1 MFSSEKTYAYFP
13 HKIQEKLHRQL
24 KMAKLEIAHIKLEIL
39 GDDDETRSR
48 SEDEQSVK
56 SVKDK
61 IAMFE
66 QQFAGDKPIKQYEYQ
81 KPDVY
86 RDEDEEMMSS
96 EPLMETSEVVRE
108 AMKVSGGSDEDQPQ
122 PGMATIA
129 DPTLSLG
136 EAAISVASLAGSDI
150 VRDDQERP
158 ESEPAKRT
166 KYSTSH
172 ETTTTYS
179 MSRKRLGEDGEELE
193 DYEQTG
199 SEIGEMPT
207 PMIRSGHDVEEEPMI
222 RAYASGVEPQTAP
235 EAAPRRISATS
246 TTSSTQIV
254 HQEPQEG
261 SDDDIEADTRIVTK
275 EDGSLQGI
283 EESKDEP
290 EAEYQSMMRRTSS
303 TEPTF
308 TTYRHEQEPVEVREE
323 IDVKML
329 PSGDTVIT
337 EKDTMIQHPIHES
350 PRHSESHRSSDEEEE
365 GPSRGEKALGFMK
378 QAGKIAGAAV
388 AAPVVLAGIGAA
400 KAYDALT
407 RDKSPESEQFEER
420 RFEQESPVGGM
431 KHEPTSETRF
441 TETTTI
447 SPEPSE
453 TGQRERS
460 SQSDAGDLES
470 SDAGPRRTT
479 LTETTTS
486 YTLSRKHEGHP
497 DEGNIEA
504 ETLDELHE
512 HTEPEITESY
522 TRKETFDEEGHPVI
536 IETETHTERRRLS
549 SMSED
554 KPSHETPQ
562 EQEFSRRVE
571 HDLEGNT
578 VITETS
584 TTFIHHSPEEERRSL
599 PESEKFEVSEQ
610 QRSGRSSPVVEEP
623 EVEEITTVTKTT
635 ITQRP
640 SITSSDLES
649 AEVQRPIEEE
659 PYPQE
664 SEFSRIEEID
674 PSGRTASIT
683 ESITTRRTSD
693 QEGSDSEHPAEEETI
708 VTRKVEHEPTGDT
721 IITETTTVS
730 RTKRL
735 SQSSEITDIVEPEN
749 VETIVQ
755 KPPEFTEE
763 PEVEGEYKTE
773 EIRTSTS
780 IQRQPSGEMVV
791 TETKTTTTVIHQP
804 PQMEGD
810 IEEAKEQ
817 SPEDDVHRQIGG
829 ATIKRSSEHENLSHI
844 GLSGAEKETDIDAD
858 LHHHH
863 PEPFSERTVSESH
876 VEDIDKSEDMPRR
889 MSEPDE
895 HEKDLSVERESFDSS
910 HIESP
915 SKQHRE
921 GLREEL
927 SAPDFEAPQFKDEFR
942 SDVSLPEPRRDSQIS
957 DESEGEGPSR
967 GEKALGFMKKAGK
980 IAGAAIA
987 APAVLAGMGAM
998 KAYEAIKGD
1007 GSPEEHREIHRE
1019 FEQVERPR
1027 ETQHETKRESSHFE
1041 DVQHSPSERRGP
1053 SPSEFEVKESY
1064 EGRRPESPTG
1074 AQRRDS
1080 FYQEEQHFELEGPII
1095 HGDVSQEFRQILRK
1109 SPSQEEIHREKSP
1122 SPQSQRRDSFY
1133 QEEQHFE
1140 PEGPIIH
1147 GDVSEEFRQI
1157 LKEGPS
1163 EEEIHREKSPSQSS
1177 IQQKESSPISSPTST
1192 EHRRDSFYQEE
1203 QKYEPEGPIT
1213 HSEVSQEFKQVLR
1226 EGPSEEE
1233 LYSSQ
1238 IHREKSPSISSTKQK
1253 ESPISSPTSTE
1264 HRRDSFYQEEQ
1275 KFEPEGPIIHGDVS
1289 EEFKQILKEGPSEE
1303 DIHSESHL
1311 EREPLDKEGLPT
1323 PEEIKNIIETTAI
1336 IEEQTMHEPPHHEG
1350 SDLERSSTTEMTSS
1364 VSTIVRRSVGSEE
1377 AELQQSKDEEHVIDS
1392 QRYSED
1398 NEMDRDQ
1405 FPSIPRDESFKKR
1418 SDDESGSDGEDKPEG
1433 RGGGAQ
1439 LIRHEPTSDRPIFET
1454 EQLSSEIQPGI
1465 VESESYDRE
1474 LGTQQT
1480 HEHEPT
1486 SMQTPLSS
1494 PVKTTDRESP
1504 IEFDYGQSYD
1514 RSLQEE
1520 PIQKEESRDS
1530 LGHIIQSESY
1540 DTMKEET
1547 ERHSPHRSPTASE
1560 RSLKSFDGEQ
1570 ISQFTPQQQISE
1582 SSDIQQRQVESVPYE
1597 IESEGYGL
1605 QHEERGLHSP
1615 VRAESP
1621 LAEHRRE
1628 SFGDDVERQQ
1638 QRVETRQIGEEPTGH
1653 IIDSEA
1659 YGTHEEEA
1667 ERKLSG
1673 PKSPVLSESSEQGKL
1688 LTGRDSESDD
1698 EFEEQPKKKGGALEF
1713 MKKAGKI
1720 AGAAIAAPVVLA
1732 GVGAAKAYD
1741 ALKKED
1747 SPKGSSSYD
1756 YSRTP
1761 DHPEEFDQS
1770 DHEEEFSKGQPESRS
1785 HIVESES
1792 YEHTFKQDV
1801 SSSQDE
1807 AKPASYGISEP
1818 RRTSFTEET
1827 QQQHSPVDIQSGTQR
1842 ESPIHSPKISPEKIQ
1857 EDYIIESED
1866 YDQTISQSQ
1875 ELDRPFS
1882 PAYTEAKDEVEIRKE
1897 RDMEQHHKD
1906 LSPREGRYTEEYIT
1920 ESQPDHPAVASHIV
1934 ESESYS
1940 SHLRQHDE
1948 PDQLPERPDHPISE
1962 MVHSSQLSEITAE
1975 SFSPQHEPTSAHFIE
1990 STEYHTQPIET
2001 SEVSHISD
2009 EKMQSH
2015 LDDSQPISKESGWE
2029 TSYED
2034 KPDIHDY
2041 ELDYSQ
2047 GGQPLEERTSSQDEG
2062 VGSRPESERS
2072 LQHKEEAADLPLESQ
2087 RSTLE
2092 TTSSHIE
2099 HEQQEFDRQKSPAE
2113 TPEDQKRYL
2122 PTGESYDEIGSDT
2135 EEGESSGQKALG
2147 FLKKAGKIAG
2157 GVIAAPA
2164 VLAGVGAV
2172 KAYEAIKGDKDEG
2185 GQITPT
2191 SSPQEQTAYSPSKQ
2205 SLSRSSLRDDDSTI
2219 AGEQSHRPE
2228 DIKHVE
2234 EIQSFSETLTTDL
2247 LQSAKEDI
2255 SQQAASGKSFLKQ
2268 ESCQEITIEP
2278 EVDYQADLQEKLDIL
2293 ASESP
2298 LKLDAVREEDG
2309 DQLEIIQESEKETDN
2324 VIDDT
2329 ANRLVADVLAEVLDQ
2344 PDGRGSQASGNESH
2358 QYYTATEQSTKG
2370 DDQYDT
2376 CVTSQEDNYESAQG
2390 WTSQDS
2396 EYTTATSGAN
2406 SRLSEMEERQEQ
2418 TTPLAMLS
2426 PVDSDRQ
2433 FTVSQDYD
2441 SDLPTVRIGI
2451 DKRFDIQES
2460 STARS
2465 TPDVPIQVTI
2475 EEEENEYENLP
2486 TSPSGVLLAPQV
2498 DPGRPVSPIPP
2509 PRPTS
2514 ENDDDDDESAF
2525 TFVAKPSEEELIR
2538 TPSGGATSAEESEMH
2553 ERAMDTYSRQL
2564 SDVSSSESRADT
2576 VIHRK
2581 QQDEQSDVVTDVDEL
2596 SMAELQEEK
2605 SATPSSLLQSGSEGE
2620 GTHRSEQIPQ
2630 ISEQTIPV
2638 EQSFQT
2644 EEVEGFVM
2652 YRTSSDQDEGEKQ
2665 QQESE
2670 LVEGEQQEE
2679 LETVEEE
2686 PEDSDSLN
2694 GHGSRGSG
2702 SGHSDLSKYKH
2713 HSSDN
2718 VSLTSLQEFERL
2730 EQVLASRGTVP
2741 EPGISSSEL
2750 ELYAKL
2756 KAANGAATS
2765 LSNGSNEGS
2774 ISSLAEFEKL
2784 EAEIVAQQQATAAA
2798 QSEEVM
2804 MLSDIKEESEVEDMS
2819 VKEDDETEEVSDAEV
2834 KTKPISQ
2841 RATPTAPSEAD
2852 SLERNVM
2859 TTSDIVLLETS
2870 TDSLEPSGVILG
2882 EERRQSVGGS
2892 VDRVESQQ
2900 KRSPSAESLEGFEV
2914 VSKMQASTNDSLENI
2929 AQEKDSLLEGASQ
2942 EMTSQD
2948 THGMLSADTMETYGE
2963 EDKDSLSGDM
2973 ENMLE
2978 RYPTT
2983 LTTFETTAVTPDG
2996 TVQTISR
3003 RVETRVRDPIMSHVA
3018 FTGTESEDRLRELG
3032 RIFHPI
3038 IIFEERFNFRRRRT
3052 I

>member
-1 MFSSEKTYAYFP
+1 MN
-13 HKIQEKLHRQL
+13 
-24 KMAKLEIAHIKLEIL
+24 
-39 GDDDETRSR
+39 
-48 SEDEQSVK
+48 
-56 SVKDK
+56 
-61 IAMFE
+61 
-66 QQFAGDKPIKQYEYQ
+66 Q
-81 KPDVY
+81 K
-86 RDEDEEMMSS
+86 
-96 EPLMETSEVVRE
+96 
-108 AMKVSGGSDEDQPQ
+108 A
-122 PGMATIA
+122 
-129 DPTLSLG
+129 LSLT
-136 EAAISVASLAGSDI
+136 
-150 VRDDQERP
+150 VR
-158 ESEPAKRT
+158 
-166 KYSTSH
+166 
-172 ETTTTYS
+172 
-179 MSRKRLGEDGEELE
+179 
-193 DYEQTG
+193 
-199 SEIGEMPT
+199 
-207 PMIRSGHDVEEEPMI
+207 
-222 RAYASGVEPQTAP
+222 
-235 EAAPRRISATS
+235 
-246 TTSSTQIV
+246 
-254 HQEPQEG
+254 
-261 SDDDIEADTRIVTK
+261 
-275 EDGSLQGI
+275 
-283 EESKDEP
+283 
-290 EAEYQSMMRRTSS
+290 
-303 TEPTF
+303 
-308 TTYRHEQEPVEVREE
+308 
-323 IDVKML
+323 
-329 PSGDTVIT
+329 
-337 EKDTMIQHPIHES
+337 
-350 PRHSESHRSSDEEEE
+350 SHRNSNKYF
-365 GPSRGEKALGFMK
+365 EKAQVK
-378 QAGKIAGAAV
+378 K
-388 AAPVVLAGIGAA
+388 
-400 KAYDALT
+400 
-407 RDKSPESEQFEER
+407 
-420 RFEQESPVGGM
+420 
-431 KHEPTSETRF
+431 
-441 TETTTI
+441 
-447 SPEPSE
+447 
-453 TGQRERS
+453 
-460 SQSDAGDLES
+460 
-470 SDAGPRRTT
+470 
-479 LTETTTS
+479 
-486 YTLSRKHEGHP
+486 
-497 DEGNIEA
+497 N
-504 ETLDELHE
+504 
-512 HTEPEITESY
+512 
-522 TRKETFDEEGHPVI
+522 
-536 IETETHTERRRLS
+536 
-549 SMSED
+549 
-554 KPSHETPQ
+554 
-562 EQEFSRRVE
+562 
-571 HDLEGNT
+571 
-578 VITETS
+578 
-584 TTFIHHSPEEERRSL
+584 FI
-599 PESEKFEVSEQ
+599 
-610 QRSGRSSPVVEEP
+610 
-623 EVEEITTVTKTT
+623 
-635 ITQRP
+635 
-640 SITSSDLES
+640 
-649 AEVQRPIEEE
+649 
-659 PYPQE
+659 
-664 SEFSRIEEID
+664 
-674 PSGRTASIT
+674 
-683 ESITTRRTSD
+683 
-693 QEGSDSEHPAEEETI
+693 
-708 VTRKVEHEPTGDT
+708 
-721 IITETTTVS
+721 
-730 RTKRL
+730 
-735 SQSSEITDIVEPEN
+735 
-749 VETIVQ
+749 
-755 KPPEFTEE
+755 
-763 PEVEGEYKTE
+763 
-773 EIRTSTS
+773 
-780 IQRQPSGEMVV
+780 
-791 TETKTTTTVIHQP
+791 
-804 PQMEGD
+804 
-810 IEEAKEQ
+810 
-817 SPEDDVHRQIGG
+817 
-829 ATIKRSSEHENLSHI
+829 
-844 GLSGAEKETDIDAD
+844 
-858 LHHHH
+858 
-863 PEPFSERTVSESH
+863 
-876 VEDIDKSEDMPRR
+876 
-889 MSEPDE
+889 
-895 HEKDLSVERESFDSS
+895 
-910 HIESP
+910 
-915 SKQHRE
+915 
-921 GLREEL
+921 
-927 SAPDFEAPQFKDEFR
+927 
-942 SDVSLPEPRRDSQIS
+942 
-957 DESEGEGPSR
+957 
-967 GEKALGFMKKAGK
+967 
-980 IAGAAIA
+980 
-987 APAVLAGMGAM
+987 
-998 KAYEAIKGD
+998 
-1007 GSPEEHREIHRE
+1007 
-1019 FEQVERPR
+1019 
-1027 ETQHETKRESSHFE
+1027 
-1041 DVQHSPSERRGP
+1041 
-1053 SPSEFEVKESY
+1053 
-1064 EGRRPESPTG
+1064 
-1074 AQRRDS
+1074 
-1080 FYQEEQHFELEGPII
+1080 
-1095 HGDVSQEFRQILRK
+1095 
-1109 SPSQEEIHREKSP
+1109 
-1122 SPQSQRRDSFY
+1122 
-1133 QEEQHFE
+1133 
-1140 PEGPIIH
+1140 
-1147 GDVSEEFRQI
+1147 
-1157 LKEGPS
+1157 
-1163 EEEIHREKSPSQSS
+1163 
-1177 IQQKESSPISSPTST
+1177 
-1192 EHRRDSFYQEE
+1192 
-1203 QKYEPEGPIT
+1203 
-1213 HSEVSQEFKQVLR
+1213 
-1226 EGPSEEE
+1226 
-1233 LYSSQ
+1233 
-1238 IHREKSPSISSTKQK
+1238 QK

-1275 KFEPEGPIIHGDVS
+1275 HFEPEGPIIHGDVS

-1504 IEFDYGQSYD
+1504 IELDYGQSYD

-1570 ISQFTPQQQISE
+1570 ISQFTPQQQIFE
-1582 SSDIQQRQVESVPYE
+1582 SSDMQQRQVESVPYE

-1770 DHEEEFSKGQPESRS
+1770 DHEEEYSKGQPESRS

-1962 MVHSSQLSEITAE
+1962 MAHSSQLSEITAE

-2191 SSPQEQTAYSPSKQ
+2191 SSPQEQAAYSPSKQ
-2205 SLSRSSLRDDDSTI
+2205 SPSRSSLRDDDSTI

-2298 LKLDAVREEDG
+2298 LKLDAVREEDA

-2475 EEEENEYENLP
+2475 EEEESEYENLP

-2652 YRTSSDQDEGEKQ
+2652 YRTPSDQDEGEKQ

-2784 EAEIVAQQQATAAA
+2784 EAEIAAQQQATAAA

-2870 TDSLEPSGVILG
+2870 TDSLEPSGVILS
-2882 EERRQSVGGS
+2882 EERRQSAGGS
-2892 VDRVESQQ
+2892 VDRVGSQQ

-3032 RIFHPI
+3032 EEEQFETVDAEGNVTRTTYRRISPTG
-3038 IIFEERFNFRRRRT
+3038 RRQ
-3052 I
+3052 